1 MTAVISQISV
11 GLSIAS
17 ILLLVALGLA
27 IIYGTMGVI
36 NLAHGEFVML
46 GAYSVWFLQST
57 FGLNLIACLP
67 IVFALVGVAGLLIE
81 WLLIRHLY
89 TRPLDTI
96 LATWGVGVILQQ
108 AIRLSA
114 GAELR
119 YVKMP
124 DFLTNAVHFG
134 SYEESA
140 YRIFIFVIAMA
151 LLIITYLMIFH
162 TEYGMRLRAVT
173 QNRDIARCFGINA
186 GRIYSLTFAY
196 GAGLAGIAGALV
208 SPLKSVAPD
217 MGTNYVV
224 DAFLVVVLG
233 GVQSLLGTIASSYLI
248 GQASGALAFLT
259 NDTMAKAI
267 VFLGVVLLIRLFPQ
281 GLFAMRVR
289 RS

>member
-1 MTAVISQISV
+1 MSAVISQISV

-17 ILLLVALGLA
+17 ILLLVSLGLA

-46 GAYSVWFLQST
+46 GAYSVWFLQSL
-57 FGLNLIACLP
+57 FGLNLITCLP
-67 IVFALVGVAGLLIE
+67 IVFVLVGVAGLLIE

-124 DFLTNAVHFG
+124 DFLTNPVHIGF
-134 SYEESA
+134 YEESA
-140 YRIFIFVIAMA
+140 YRIFIFFIAFS
-151 LLIITYLMIFH
+151 LLVITYLLIFH
-162 TEYGMRLRAVT
+162 TEYGMRLRAIT
-173 QNRDIARCFGINA
+173 QNREIARCFGINA
-186 GRIYSLTFAY
+186 GRIYALTFAY

-224 DAFLVVVLG
+224 DAFLVVVMG

-248 GQASGALAFLT
+248 GQASGVLGFLT

-267 VFLGVVLLIRLFPQ
+267 VFLGVVVLIRLFPQ
-281 GLFAMRVR
+281 GLFTMRVH

>member
-1 MTAVISQISV
+1 MSAVISQISV

-17 ILLLVALGLA
+17 ILLLVSLGLA

-46 GAYSVWFLQST
+46 GAYSVWFLQSR
-57 FGLNLIACLP
+57 FGLNLITCLP
-67 IVFALVGVAGLLIE
+67 IVFVLVGVAGLLIE

-124 DFLTNAVHFG
+124 DFLTNPVHIGF
-134 SYEESA
+134 YEESA
-140 YRIFIFVIAMA
+140 YRIFIFFVAF
-151 LLIITYLMIFH
+151 LLVVITYLLIFH
-162 TEYGMRLRAVT
+162 TEYGMRLRAIT
-173 QNRDIARCFGINA
+173 QNHEIARCFGINA
-186 GRIYSLTFAY
+186 GRIYALTFAY

-224 DAFLVVVLG
+224 DAFLVVVVG

-248 GQASGALAFLT
+248 GQASGVLAFLT

-267 VFLGVVLLIRLFPQ
+267 VFLGVVVLIRLFPQ
-281 GLFAMRVR
+281 GLFTMRVNR
-289 RS
+289 G

>member
-1 MTAVISQISV
+1 MSTVISQISV

-17 ILLLVALGLA
+17 ILLLVSLGLA

-46 GAYSVWFLQST
+46 GAYSVWFLQSL
-57 FGLNLIACLP
+57 FGLNLITCLP
-67 IVFALVGVAGLLIE
+67 IVFVLVGVVGLLIE

-124 DFLTNAVHFG
+124 DFLTNPVHIGF
-134 SYEESA
+134 YEESA
-140 YRIFIFVIAMA
+140 YRIFIFFIAFS
-151 LLIITYLMIFH
+151 LLVITYLLIFH
-162 TEYGMRLRAVT
+162 TEYGMRLRAIT
-173 QNRDIARCFGINA
+173 QNREIARCFGINA
-186 GRIYSLTFAY
+186 GRIYALTFAY

-224 DAFLVVVLG
+224 DAFLVVVMG

-248 GQASGALAFLT
+248 GQASGVLGFLT

-267 VFLGVVLLIRLFPQ
+267 VFLGVVVLIRLFPQ
-281 GLFAMRVR
+281 GLFTMRVNR
-289 RS
+289 G

>member
-1 MTAVISQISV
+1 MGWIIPQISV

-46 GAYSVWFLQST
+46 GAYAVWFLQST
-57 FGLNLIACLP
+57 LGLNLIACLP
-67 IVFALVGVAGLLIE
+67 LVFVLVGLVGLVVE

-89 TRPLDTI
+89 TRALDTI

-108 AIRLSA
+108 GIRLSA

-124 DFLTNAVHFG
+124 DFLTSAVHIMG
-134 SYEESA
+134 YEESA
-140 YRIFIFVIAMA
+140 YRIFIFVMAVA
-151 LLIITYLMIFH
+151 LLIITYLLIFR
-162 TEYGMRLRAVT
+162 TEFGLRLRAVT
-173 QNRDIARCFGINA
+173 QNRDIATCCGINA
-186 GRIYSLTFAY
+186 GRVYSLTFAY

-224 DAFLVVVLG
+224 DAFLVVVVG
-233 GVQSLLGTIASSYLI
+233 GVQSLIGTVASSYLI
-248 GQASGALAFLT
+248 GQASGVLASLS

-267 VFLGVVLLIRLFPQ
+267 VFLGVVVLIRLFPQ
-281 GLFAMRVR
+281 GLFAVRIR

>member
-1 MTAVISQISV
+1 MSAVISQISV

-17 ILLLVALGLA
+17 ILLLVSLGLA

-46 GAYSVWFLQST
+46 GAYSVWFLQSL
-57 FGLNLIACLP
+57 FGLNLITCLP
-67 IVFALVGVAGLLIE
+67 IVFVLVGVAGLLIE

-124 DFLTNAVHFG
+124 DFLTNPVHIGF
-134 SYEESA
+134 YEESA
-140 YRIFIFVIAMA
+140 YRIFIFFIAFS
-151 LLIITYLMIFH
+151 LLVITYLLIFH
-162 TEYGMRLRAVT
+162 TEYGMRLRAIT
-173 QNRDIARCFGINA
+173 QNREIARCFGINA
-186 GRIYSLTFAY
+186 GRIYALTFAY

-224 DAFLVVVLG
+224 DAFLVVVMG

-248 GQASGALAFLT
+248 GQASGVLGYLT

-267 VFLGVVLLIRLFPQ
+267 VFLGVVVLIRLFPQ
-281 GLFAMRVR
+281 GLFTMRVS

>member
-1 MTAVISQISV
+1 MSVVISQISV

-46 GAYSVWFLQST
+46 GAYSVWLLQST
-57 FGLNLIACLP
+57 LGINLIACLP
-67 IVFALVGVAGLLIE
+67 IVFVLVGVAGLLIE

-124 DFLTNAVHFG
+124 EFLTRAVHIG
-134 SYEESA
+134 AYEESS
-140 YRIFIFVIAMA
+140 YRIFIFVLTVA
-151 LLIITYLMIFH
+151 LLIITYLLIFR
-162 TEYGMRLRAVT
+162 TEYGMRLRAIT

-224 DAFLVVVLG
+224 DAFLVVVVG

-248 GQASGALAFLT
+248 GQASGVLAFLT

-267 VFLGVVLLIRLFPQ
+267 VFLGVVVLIRLFPQ

>member
-1 MTAVISQISV
+1 MSSIIPLISV

-46 GAYSVWFLQST
+46 GAYAVWFLQST
-57 FGLNLIACLP
+57 MGLNLLACVPL
-67 IVFALVGVAGLLIE
+67 VFMLVGIVGLLIE

-108 AIRLSA
+108 VIRLSA

-124 DFLTNAVHFG
+124 DFLSSAVHIWN
-134 SYEESA
+134 YEELA
-140 YRIFIFVIAMA
+140 YRIFIFALTVA
-151 LLIITYLMIFH
+151 LLIITYLLIFH
-162 TEYGMRLRAVT
+162 TEFGLRLRAVT
-173 QNRDIARCFGINA
+173 QNRDIARCFGINT
-186 GRIYSLTFAY
+186 GRVYSWTFAY

-224 DAFLVVVLG
+224 DAFLVVVVG
-233 GVQSLLGTIASSYLI
+233 GVQSLLGTVASSYLI
-248 GQASGALAFLT
+248 GQASGVLAFLSD
-259 NDTMAKAI
+259 DTMAKAV
-267 VFLGVVLLIRLFPQ
+267 VFLGVIVLIRLFPQ
-281 GLFAMRVR
+281 GLFAVRVR

>member
-1 MTAVISQISV
+1 MSAVISQISV

-17 ILLLVALGLA
+17 ILLLVSLGLA

-46 GAYSVWFLQST
+46 GAYSVWFLQSL
-57 FGLNLIACLP
+57 FGLNLIMCLP
-67 IVFALVGVAGLLIE
+67 IVFLLVGVVGLLIE

-124 DFLTNAVHFG
+124 DFLTNPVHIGF
-134 SYEESA
+134 YEESA
-140 YRIFIFVIAMA
+140 YRIFIFFIAFS
-151 LLIITYLMIFH
+151 LVVITYLLIFH
-162 TEYGMRLRAVT
+162 TEYGMRLRAIT
-173 QNRDIARCFGINA
+173 QNNEIARCFGINA
-186 GRIYSLTFAY
+186 GRIYALTFAY

-224 DAFLVVVLG
+224 DAFLVVVVG

-248 GQASGALAFLT
+248 GQASGVLGFLT

-267 VFLGVVLLIRLFPQ
+267 VFLGVVVLIRLFPQ
-281 GLFAMRVR
+281 GLFTMRVDR
-289 RS
+289 G

>member
-1 MTAVISQISV
+1 MSAVISQISV

-17 ILLLVALGLA
+17 ILLLVSLGLA

-46 GAYSVWFLQST
+46 GAYSVWFLQSL
-57 FGLNLIACLP
+57 FGLNLITCLP
-67 IVFALVGVAGLLIE
+67 IVFVLVGVVGLLIE

-124 DFLTNAVHFG
+124 DFLTNPVHIGF
-134 SYEESA
+134 YEESA
-140 YRIFIFVIAMA
+140 YRIFIFFIAFS
-151 LLIITYLMIFH
+151 LVVITYLLIFH
-162 TEYGMRLRAVT
+162 TEYGMRLRAIT
-173 QNRDIARCFGINA
+173 QNNEIARCFGINA
-186 GRIYSLTFAY
+186 GRIYALTFAY

-224 DAFLVVVLG
+224 DAFLVVVVG

-248 GQASGALAFLT
+248 GQASGVLGFLT

-267 VFLGVVLLIRLFPQ
+267 VFLGVVVLIRLFPQ
-281 GLFAMRVR
+281 GLFTMRVDR
-289 RS
+289 G